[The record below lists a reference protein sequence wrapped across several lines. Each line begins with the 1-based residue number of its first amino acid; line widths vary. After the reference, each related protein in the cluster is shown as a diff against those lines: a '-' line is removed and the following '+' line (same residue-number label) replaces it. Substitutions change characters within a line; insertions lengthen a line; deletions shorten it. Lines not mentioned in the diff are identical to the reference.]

1 MLHYSAREIIAEIN
15 DIKGLKIISKK
26 PFVKTFPFLSEK
38 RHFKKIYEDFKPDIT
53 HTGYVWQVGILAS
66 NIDVHPHLSMV
77 WGSDILTE
85 PDKRWFYKI
94 LVKKVLLQADH
105 IQCDAEVVKK
115 KIISDYLIKA
125 EKITVFPWGIDLNIF
140 KPLNKSGCRNNLK
153 LDQNK
158 FIIIYNRFLEPIYGV
173 MDLLEGFKRF
183 CTNKNDV
190 SLIMLSDGSL
200 KKQVI
205 RFISDNNLE
214 SKIHLNGRVNNSEL
228 PIFLN
233 ASDIYIST
241 SQSDGSSLSMLEA
254 MACGTPMVLTDM
266 PAIREWVSEND
277 AILIPR
283 NNPELVN
290 SALEKYYNDRQLMKE
305 YGQISMKIASERAN
319 WDLNYAKLTEIY
331 SNIIVNR

>member
-1 MLHYSAREIIAEIN
+1 
-15 DIKGLKIISKK
+15 
-26 PFVKTFPFLSEK
+26 
-38 RHFKKIYEDFKPDIT
+38 
-53 HTGYVWQVGILAS
+53 
-66 NIDVHPHLSMV
+66 
-77 WGSDILTE
+77 
-85 PDKRWFYKI
+85 
-94 LVKKVLLQADH
+94 
-105 IQCDAEVVKK
+105 
-115 KIISDYLIKA
+115 
-125 EKITVFPWGIDLNIF
+125 
-140 KPLNKSGCRNNLK
+140 
-153 LDQNK
+153 
-158 FIIIYNRFLEPIYGV
+158 
-173 MDLLEGFKRF
+173 
-183 CTNKNDV
+183 
-190 SLIMLSDGSL
+190 MLSDGSL